1 LPIAAA
7 VAAAVSIAAVAV
19 SSVAASEGPLARGP
33 AWSFGAF
40 AGYQWAGRVTEIR
53 AQWVVSQIESAAPRG
68 AASTWI
74 GAEAPGST
82 ETAPFIQ
89 VGTQEQQNTPRY
101 AAFWSDTLHGFH
113 PQVLFSVAAGDT
125 IAASL
130 QLSGERWEVVIFD
143 LTSGANDSFVTRD
156 EAAAAFNN
164 AQWLQEDETDLR
176 TSRALPYPQL
186 APTRFADLIVN
197 GSVPQPDRLS
207 PRWMSLP
214 GNEALGPKRTGDG
227 FIVGPMQLSADAEQF
242 LALAVPYDAAV
253 KTFRR
258 ELRQW
263 NASTPVRR
271 TRIEAARV
279 AAATRVFI
287 SRLTSLR
294 WPRSDESLVS
304 QFIDALRERVI
315 VTQPDVLPTPRDI
328 GSWRQAWYHD
338 VAITRA
344 ATAIASKLDVP
355 SDVKPASH

>member
-1 LPIAAA
+1 M
-7 VAAAVSIAAVAV
+7 SIAAVAV
-19 SSVAASEGPLARGP
+19 SSVAASESPLSRRP

-40 AGYQWAGRVTEIR
+40 AGYQWFGGVTGIG
-53 AQWVVSQIESAAPRG
+53 AKWVVSQIESSAPQG

-89 VGTQEQQNTPRY
+89 VGTQEQQNAPRY

-113 PQVLFSVAAGDT
+113 PQVLFTVAAGDT

-130 QLSGERWEVVIFD
+130 HLSGKRWEVVIID

-176 TSRALPYPQL
+176 TSRPLPYPQL
-186 APTRFADLIVN
+186 APTRFINLIVN
-197 GSVPQPDRLS
+197 GSAPKPDRLS

-214 GNEALGPKRTGDG
+214 GNEALGPRRTGDS
-227 FIVGPMQLSADAEQF
+227 FVVRRMQLSPVAERF
-242 LALAVPYDAAV
+242 LLLAVPYDAAV
-253 KTFRR
+253 KTFRG

-271 TRIEAARV
+271 TRIETARV

-287 SRLTSLR
+287 SGLASVR
-294 WPRSDESLVS
+294 WPRSAASLVS
-304 QFIDALRERVI
+304 RFIHALRERLI
-315 VTQPDVLPTPRDI
+315 VTHPDVPPAPRDI
-328 GSWRQAWYHD
+328 DSWRQAWYHRD

-344 ATAIASKLDVP
+344 ATAIGSELDVP
-355 SDVKPASH
+355 GDAKRSGR